1 MNTYIKILL
10 SNYDKN
16 ISCKRIFSGNIEN
29 SDIFIVFLHEGLGSI
44 SSWKNFPET
53 LCNLTNVNGLI
64 YDRDGFGNSDVIF
77 QEYNSDF
84 FEKQV
89 EILNSILL
97 ELNISKCILVG
108 HSDGGTIALLFAEK
122 YPEKVLGL
130 ISIAGHILSEE
141 KIYESLKIL
150 DKEKIIN
157 KIQKYHYD
165 VEFVFNRW
173 YNFWIKSLHENW
185 NIIEKIEK
193 INTPKLIIQGDK
205 DEYSTELQYS
215 PFYSITNC
223 QVAIIENCGHIPH
236 ITNKTEFVM
245 LCKKFISSI

>member
-108 HSDGGTIALLFAEK
+108 HSDGLNF
-122 YPEKVLGL
+122 PQF
-130 ISIAGHILSEE
+130 SR
-141 KIYESLKIL
+141 
-150 DKEKIIN
+150 DK
-157 KIQKYHYD
+157 D
-165 VEFVFNRW
+165 
-173 YNFWIKSLHENW
+173 KSL
-185 NIIEKIEK
+185 
-193 INTPKLIIQGDK
+193 
-205 DEYSTELQYS
+205 
-215 PFYSITNC
+215 
-223 QVAIIENCGHIPH
+223 
-236 ITNKTEFVM
+236 FVM
-245 LCKKFISSI
+245 